1 MAGVAQ
7 ARETGICWDELTT
20 LVVNRF
26 ILEVASFAAV
36 VVVGDPGRGGG
47 FGGGYDGSCGLDA
60 RRRRQGRL
68 PREGLREA
76 AVGRRGLGRAKTRP
90 GVVHW
95 EEDERPTQ
103 GN

>member
-36 VVVGDPGRGGG
+36 VVVGDPGRSGG
-47 FGGGYDGSCGLDA
+47 FGGVMTAVVDSMPGDGGRGDYRGRGCVK
-60 RRRRQGRL
+60 RRSGA
-68 PREGLREA
+68 EG
-76 AVGRRGLGRAKTRP
+76 
-90 GVVHW
+90 
-95 EEDERPTQ
+95 
-103 GN
+103 